1 MAVDIEEVWAL
12 EGMKCRNDASGAYLR
27 ETERWRGGAKE
38 LNIEEMQAVA
48 CEHQNTVE
56 LNLRTLWPPEGLV
69 Y

>member
-56 LNLRTLWPPEGLV
+56 LNLRTLWPPEELA